1 MACVLQPVY
10 TQRDQV
16 KTWAQFRHPV
26 DSGKSGETQGWSTYS
41 AILKIEYILFAN
53 IIIFMEIMKEIYN
66 IKEGNHCP
74 KMMKKDLIIMNM
86 IYYDI
91 RKIFMEM

>member
-1 MACVLQPVY
+1 
-10 TQRDQV
+10 
-16 KTWAQFRHPV
+16 
-26 DSGKSGETQGWSTYS
+26 
-41 AILKIEYILFAN
+41 
-53 IIIFMEIMKEIYN
+53 MEIMKEIYN